1 MFSVDS
7 PLPESS
13 KDGAAVTA
21 AALMRIVLYFD
32 VFRHPLRIA
41 ELQWMTGAGTAG
53 MLEPALR
60 TATAQGW
67 IEAEGGFVFRSGR
80 SSTVARRQER
90 TQHAERM
97 WPAAMAASRILA
109 RLPFVRG
116 VMLTG
121 GLSKQSAE
129 PGGDADFLLLV
140 EPGCVWTTKSALQI
154 VRRVLPDDLR
164 RFFCTNYLLSVDD
177 LPLDDRDVFT
187 AFELATAIPLSGT
200 ACSDFLRAN
209 RWVDRWVTGYDWAIR
224 RADAAPPGSSA
235 PSRLGPLARTLDA
248 PLRDRWSQ
256 LWDQKYD
263 WLDDN
268 VRARRFKRS
277 PTRATNHLHD
287 FREFVVREYRERC
300 ADIGVDPLQDPLH
313 ATSQQAAERTP
324 AAARPSR

>member
-1 MFSVDS
+1 MFSAAT

-13 KDGAAVTA
+13 KDGTSVATS
-21 AALMRIVLYFD
+21 ALMRIILYFD
-32 VFRHPLRIA
+32 VFKHPLRIA
-41 ELQWMTGAGTAG
+41 ELQWMTGGRLPDG
-53 MLEPALR
+53 LGNALA
-60 TATAQGW
+60 TATARGW
-67 IEAEGGFVFRSGR
+67 IEAEGGFVFRAGR
-80 SSTVARRQER
+80 ASTVARRLER

-109 RLPFVRG
+109 GLPFVRG

-140 EPGCVWTTKSALQI
+140 EPGCVWSTKSALQI
-154 VRRVLPDDLR
+154 VRRVLPEDVR

-187 AFELATAIPLSGT
+187 AFELATAIPLSGV

-209 RWVDRWVTGYDWAIR
+209 RWVDRWVSGYEWAIR
-224 RADAAPPGSSA
+224 RADAAPAGNPS
-235 PSRLGPLARTLDA
+235 PSRLGPLARALDA
-248 PLRDRWSQ
+248 PLRGRWSQ

-277 PTRATNHLHD
+277 ATRATNHLHD
-287 FREFVVREYRERC
+287 FRGFVVQGYRERC
-300 ADIGVDPLQDPLH
+300 ADIGVDPLQDPLQPH
-313 ATSQQAAERTP
+313 HTGEDASAP
-324 AAARPSR
+324 G